1 MPYSIIRDG
10 NWKLIKRYDTSASSV
25 EPGKTFELY
34 NLKGD
39 LSESNDLSEVLPAKV
54 RQLNAKL
61 TRWLK
66 ISRAKLPR
74 PNPNYDPNTDSQKGK
89 KR

>member
-1 MPYSIIRDG
+1 MPYSIIREG

-39 LSESNDLSEVLPAKV
+39 LSESNDLSEVLPSKV
-54 RQLNAKL
+54 RQLDAKL
-61 TRWLK
+61 RRWL
-66 ISRAKLPR
+66 RLTGAKLPR
-74 PNPNYDPNTDSQKGK
+74 PNPEYDPDTASQKGK